1 MINIEIPKPD
11 LTIVQRVQD
20 RSNDEAEIP
29 SIYGFI
35 DFHQIAR
42 DKGGIIMFYN
52 KEEELLFVGKAR
64 KVRQR
69 VKKHF
74 EDNVSPIKD
83 HREQVTK
90 IKIFYV
96 DDAMEREI
104 YETYAINKLNAKL
117 NVDKKYTF

>member
-1 MINIEIPKPD
+1 MIKIEIPKPD
-11 LTIVQRVQD
+11 ITLVQRVQD
-20 RSNDEAEIP
+20 RSNDEPEIP
-29 SIYGFI
+29 SVYGFI

-42 DKGGIIMFYN
+42 DKGGIIMFFN

-83 HREQVTK
+83 HREEVSK

-104 YETYAINKLNAKL
+104 YETYLINKFVAKY
-117 NVDKKYTF
+117 NVDKKYAH

>member
-1 MINIEIPKPD
+1 MIKIELPKPD
-11 LTIVQRVQD
+11 ITIVQREQD
-20 RSNDEAEIP
+20 RSNDEPEIP

-42 DKGGIIMFYN
+42 DKGGIIMFFN
-52 KEEELLFVGKAR
+52 KEDELLFVGKAR

-74 EDNVSPIKD
+74 EDNVSPIKN
-83 HREQVTK
+83 HRDEVTK

-104 YETYAINKLNAKL
+104 YETYAINKFVAKY
-117 NVDKKYTF
+117 NVDKKFSH

>member
-1 MINIEIPKPD
+1 MIKIEMPKPD
-11 LTIVQRVQD
+11 LTIVQREQD
-20 RSNDEAEIP
+20 CSNDEPEIP

-52 KEEELLFVGKAR
+52 KEDELLFVGKAR

-74 EDNVSPIKD
+74 EDNVSPLKE
-83 HREQVTK
+83 HRDEVAK

-104 YETYAINKLNAKL
+104 YETYAINKFVAKY
-117 NVDKKYTF
+117 NVEKKFTH

>member
-1 MINIEIPKPD
+1 MIKIEIPKPD

-20 RSNDEAEIP
+20 RSNDEPEIP

-83 HREQVTK
+83 HRDQVTK

-117 NVDKKYTF
+117 NVEKKYTF

>member
-1 MINIEIPKPD
+1 MINIEVPKPD
-11 LTIVQRVQD
+11 ITIVQRVQD
-20 RSNDEAEIP
+20 RSNDEPEIP
-29 SIYGFI
+29 SVYGFI

-42 DKGGIIMFYN
+42 DKGGIIMFFN

-74 EDNVSPIKD
+74 EDNVSPIKN
-83 HREQVTK
+83 HRDEVTK

-104 YETYAINKLNAKL
+104 YETYIINKFVAKY
-117 NVDKKYTF
+117 NIEKKFAH

>member
-11 LTIVQRVQD
+11 ITIVQRVQD
-20 RSNDEAEIP
+20 RSNDEPEIP
-29 SIYGFI
+29 SVHGFI

-42 DKGGIIMFYN
+42 DKGGIIMFFN

-83 HREQVTK
+83 HRDEVTK

-104 YETYAINKLNAKL
+104 YETYIINKFVAKY
-117 NVDKKYTF
+117 NIEKKFAH

>member
-1 MINIEIPKPD
+1 MIKIEIPKPD
-11 LTIVQRVQD
+11 ITIVQRVQD
-20 RSNDEAEIP
+20 RSNDEPEIP

-83 HREQVTK
+83 HRDEVSK

-96 DDAMEREI
+96 EDAMEREI
-104 YETYAINKLNAKL
+104 YETYIINKMSAKL

>member
-20 RSNDEAEIP
+20 RSNEEPEIP

-83 HREQVTK
+83 HRDQVTK

>member
-1 MINIEIPKPD
+1 MPKPD
-11 LTIVQRVQD
+11 LTIVQREQD
-20 RSNDEAEIP
+20 RSNDEPEIP

-52 KEEELLFVGKAR
+52 KADELLFVGKAR

-74 EDNVSPIKD
+74 EDNVSPLKE
-83 HREQVTK
+83 HRDEVAK

-104 YETYAINKLNAKL
+104 YETYAINKFVAKY
-117 NVDKKYTF
+117 NVDKKFTH

>member
-1 MINIEIPKPD
+1 MINIELPKPD
-11 LTIVQRVQD
+11 ITIVQRVQD
-20 RSNDEAEIP
+20 RSNDEPEIP
-29 SIYGFI
+29 SVYGFI

-42 DKGGIIMFYN
+42 DKGGIIMFFN

-74 EDNVSPIKD
+74 EDNVSPIKN
-83 HREQVTK
+83 HRDEVTK

-104 YETYAINKLNAKL
+104 YETYIINKFVAKY
-117 NVDKKYTF
+117 NIEKKFAH